1 MSCPS
6 FSPLSLSL
14 CCREGIPIDMVAG
27 TSIGAM
33 VGALYCEEKD
43 GSKVEK
49 RAREFAKKMARF
61 GDKILDLT
69 YPHSAMFSGAYIH
82 LS

>member
-1 MSCPS
+1 
-6 FSPLSLSL
+6 
-14 CCREGIPIDMVAG
+14 MVGG

-43 GSKVEK
+43 AGRVEQ
-49 RAREFAKKMARF
+49 RAREFSKKMARF

-69 YPHSAMFSGAYIH
+69 YPHSAMFTGQTLQYWLCSA
-82 LS
+82 LDCDVCVCVV